1 MGCPHLPVFDPPQA
15 RFFDARPAVPDDI
28 RPGDLAFVGMPSDTT
43 HSSRIGTRFGPRA
56 LRHESTRLAR
66 RLRASGSDGLIDVR
80 TGEHLRMWPCER
92 VLDIGDAPIDPLDV
106 RATTESIA
114 AKTAAIVERGGLPVA
129 VGGDHYNGYPACL
142 GVSRAL
148 ARQCPDRRFGYI
160 QVDGHLDFGDR
171 LPAWGTHNHATNARR
186 VSELPNIERT
196 NMVWIG
202 IAGWVD
208 GKDVEEIEAFGG
220 RIFSAEEVHRIGAV
234 EVARLALDHA
244 LRGCDRLY
252 LSLDID
258 ALDAGFLPGTGS
270 VVHSEL
276 SARQYLDLLTV
287 LSAAPLCG
295 IDLVEVSPPLDPTGR
310 SERIAAR
317 LLMEAVRR
325 RLFEQLPNPV
335 DHKWRAQD

>member
-1 MGCPHLPVFDPPQA
+1 MDRQRLPTFESPAA
-15 RFFDARPAVPDDI
+15 RFFGARPATPDEI
-28 RPGDLAFVGMPSDTT
+28 QPGALAFLGMPSDAT

-56 LRHESTRLAR
+56 LRHESARLAR
-66 RLRASGSDGLIDVR
+66 GLRACGPGGLIDTR
-80 TGEHLRMWPCER
+80 TGKHLRMVTPECL
-92 VLDIGDAPIDPLDV
+92 VDLGDAPIDPLDV
-106 RATTESIA
+106 EATTESIA
-114 AKTAAIVERGGLPVA
+114 ALTAAVVDRGGLPVA

-148 ARQCPDRRFGYI
+148 ARQRPGERFGYI

-171 LPAWGTHNHATNARR
+171 LPAWGMHNHATNARR
-186 VSELPNIERT
+186 VSELPNIERA

-220 RIFSAEEVHRIGAV
+220 RIFSAEEVHRIGAA
-234 EVARLALDHA
+234 EVARQALAHA
-244 LRGCDRLY
+244 CRGCDRLY

-258 ALDAGFLPGTGS
+258 ALDSGFLPGTGS

-276 SARQYLDLLTV
+276 APRQYLDLLTV
-287 LSAAPLCG
+287 LSNGPLCG
-295 IDLVEVSPPLDPTGR
+295 VDLVEVSPPLDPTGR

-317 LLMEAVRR
+317 LLLEAVRQH
-325 RLFEQLPNPV
+325 LFECLSDAV
-335 DHKWRAQD
+335 DFMP